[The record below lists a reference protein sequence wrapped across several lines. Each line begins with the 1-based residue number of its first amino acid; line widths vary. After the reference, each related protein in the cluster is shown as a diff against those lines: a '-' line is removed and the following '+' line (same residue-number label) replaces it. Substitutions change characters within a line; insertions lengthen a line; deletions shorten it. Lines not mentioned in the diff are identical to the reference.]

1 MGLGR
6 KANKPED
13 TSATS
18 TSGDESS
25 CMPASGMAA
34 DLSNSALEVRR
45 RSHKVAESTLPQPTC
60 SGLVTRAHHHDATQ
74 ARTSLPCPARAP
86 RRPRQPI
93 SPRRCRSRLS
103 SLMSPTTAHSLGSA
117 PRCRPP
123 PHACIRARHCE
134 GHRGAELTVT
144 RTNSPP
150 VPQVTSEGKSSSDD
164 APSSQDVGPSQHHDD
179 DKSEEIVEEE
189 EEVVADVAAEEE
201 IAEEEEVVA
210 QEEDVAAEAAFRKHL
225 EDVAAE
231 PPTISQG
238 AENSAAAVQG
248 VALAPQAS
256 SAETPAPDEQDECAT
271 TDDE

>member
-45 RSHKVAESTLPQPTC
+45 RSHKVAESTLPKPTC
-60 SGLVTRAHHHDATQ
+60 SGLVTRAHHDAAQ

-123 PHACIRARHCE
+123 PGPAL
-134 GHRGAELTVT
+134 RGAPRGRAHCHTHQLPSRPTGHQRGQVLLGRCT
-144 RTNSPP
+144 FLAGRG
-150 VPQVTSEGKSSSDD
+150 PQ
-164 APSSQDVGPSQHHDD
+164 
-179 DKSEEIVEEE
+179 
-189 EEVVADVAAEEE
+189 
-201 IAEEEEVVA
+201 
-210 QEEDVAAEAAFRKHL
+210 
-225 EDVAAE
+225 
-231 PPTISQG
+231 
-238 AENSAAAVQG
+238 
-248 VALAPQAS
+248 
-256 SAETPAPDEQDECAT
+256 PAP
-271 TDDE
+271 